1 MAPQTQALLHVR
13 PPILPPAAK
22 ITGVPFFP
30 QSRYQCGPATLA
42 MSLNWAGVT
51 VTPDQLVPE
60 VYIPE
65 KKGALQIEMMATAR
79 RHGALAY
86 QLAPELSHILIEI
99 SAGHPVIVFQN
110 LGLGWHPVWHYAVVV
125 GYDLNKHYILLH
137 TGTERQHRVSLT
149 RFERTWARGGYW
161 AMLTMPPDQ
170 LPRTATEIRFLRAA
184 VALEKSGEL
193 QQAVRAYEAALRR
206 WPGSLP
212 AQIGRGNAY
221 YALGDIR
228 KAEQAFYQATLDHPG
243 SAAAFN
249 NLAQTYADQRRYR
262 EAMAAAESA
271 VRLDGASAIYRQ
283 TLKEIRTLIG
293 NAPATR

>member
-1 MAPQTQALLHVR
+1 MAPQTQALFQAR
-13 PPILPPAAK
+13 PPTLPSTAEIP
-22 ITGVPFFP
+22 GVPFFP

-65 KKGALQIEMMATAR
+65 KKGALQVEMLAAAR
-79 RHGALAY
+79 RHGTLAY
-86 QLAPELSHILIEI
+86 QLAPELSHILTEI

-110 LGLGWHPVWHYAVVV
+110 LGLGWYPVWHYAVVV
-125 GYDLNKHYILLH
+125 GYDLNERYILLH
-137 TGTERQHRVSLT
+137 TGTDRQRRVSLMQ
-149 RFERTWARGGYW
+149 FERTWARGGYW

-170 LPRTATEIRFLRAA
+170 LPQTATEMRFLQAA
-184 VALEKSGEL
+184 VALEKSGRF
-193 QQAVRAYEAALRR
+193 QQAVRAYEAALLR

-262 EAMAAAESA
+262 EALAAAKSA
-271 VRLDGASAIYRQ
+271 VRLDAASAVYQQ
-283 TLKEIRTLIG
+283 TLKEIRILIG
-293 NAPATR
+293 NTSVTR